1 MPSAPLP
8 VALSGRLAV
17 PIDIERLR
25 ASVRFDVA
33 SRVADVS
40 ARLEFRL
47 DGPSGHPVFDLRQ
60 TIGTAVLDG
69 SAVPPDAL
77 GYCDMGAGEEARMRV
92 VDVSCSDGP
101 PHLLELGYHLEAPD
115 ATGAPGVGWSP
126 GGVSW
131 DLLMSDLEP
140 GRYLEMWFPA
150 NLCHDTLS
158 IELDIEVT
166 GTDRPH
172 VLLANGALEEHR
184 DGARWTVRYPS
195 HYTSLSP
202 LLVLVPAD
210 EVEVRRTEAV
220 AGGEHLGLTV
230 AALAGPGTDLDAAV
244 ADTAAWLA
252 YFSARYGRFPA
263 DDYLAVLW
271 GEPRGMEYDAATT
284 TSAPALEHEVFHTWF
299 GRGVKPAC
307 ASDGWID
314 EAMASWATASRR
326 APAGRFQAEPLGL
339 DEEPSVLCPAH
350 PWSRRTPREAY
361 TAGSRLLSGVAHM
374 AGGAAQLRSSLA
386 AWYGAHGG
394 GAGST
399 EDLARH
405 LGEWCGQDLGPWWDR
420 YVYGRDG
427 AAP

>member
-158 IELDIEVT
+158 IELDIEE
-166 GTDRPH
+166 
-172 VLLANGALEEHR
+172 LAKR
-184 DGARWTVRYPS
+184 
-195 HYTSLSP
+195 
-202 LLVLVPAD
+202 
-210 EVEVRRTEAV
+210 
-220 AGGEHLGLTV
+220 
-230 AALAGPGTDLDAAV
+230 
-244 ADTAAWLA
+244 
-252 YFSARYGRFPA
+252 
-263 DDYLAVLW
+263 
-271 GEPRGMEYDAATT
+271 
-284 TSAPALEHEVFHTWF
+284 
-299 GRGVKPAC
+299 K
-307 ASDGWID
+307 
-314 EAMASWATASRR
+314 
-326 APAGRFQAEPLGL
+326 
-339 DEEPSVLCPAH
+339 
-350 PWSRRTPREAY
+350 
-361 TAGSRLLSGVAHM
+361 
-374 AGGAAQLRSSLA
+374 
-386 AWYGAHGG
+386 
-394 GAGST
+394 
-399 EDLARH
+399 
-405 LGEWCGQDLGPWWDR
+405 
-420 YVYGRDG
+420 
-427 AAP
+427 

>member
-1 MPSAPLP
+1 M
-8 VALSGRLAV
+8 
-17 PIDIERLR
+17 
-25 ASVRFDVA
+25 RFDVA
-33 SRVADVS
+33 SKVADVS

-47 DGPSGHPVFDLRQ
+47 DGPPGQPVFDLRQ
-60 TIGTAVLDG
+60 TVGTAMLDG
-69 SAVPPDAL
+69 SAIPPDAL
-77 GYCDMGAGEEARMRV
+77 GHFDMGAGEEARMRV
-92 VDVSCSDGP
+92 VDVICSDG
-101 PHLLELGYHLEAPD
+101 PHLLELGYRLEEPD
-115 ATGAPGVGWSP
+115 APGASDVGWSP

-158 IELDIEVT
+158 IEVDIEVT

-172 VLLANGALEEHR
+172 VLLANGAIEDHR
-184 DGARWTVRYPS
+184 DGARWVVRYPR

-220 AGGEHLGLTV
+220 AGRERVSLTV
-230 AALAGPGTDLDAAV
+230 AALAGSGTDLDAAV
-244 ADTAAWLA
+244 ADTAAWLG

-263 DDYLAVLW
+263 EDYLAVLW

-326 APAGRFQAEPLGL
+326 ATAGRFQAEPLGL

-361 TAGSRLLSGVAHM
+361 TAGSRLLSGVADM
-374 AGGAAQLRSSLA
+374 AGGAAQLNP
-386 AWYGAHGG
+386 
-394 GAGST
+394 
-399 EDLARH
+399 
-405 LGEWCGQDLGPWWDR
+405 PWPP
-420 YVYGRDG
+420 GTGLMG
-427 AAP
+427 AARGARKTWPGT